1 MEKIKHY
8 GHFLFAG
15 GTAFLVNTI
24 ILYVLSNVLG
34 VHAYIGQIVGLWG
47 SITASW
53 WINRT
58 KTFKTATPPSWAEYR
73 AYCASMLVASLTN
86 YVCYIAVLAI
96 YPVLEEN
103 PVIALFP
110 ATAISMFVSYFG
122 MKYFVFKK

>member
-15 GTAFLVNTI
+15 ASAFLVNTI

-34 VHAYIGQIVGLWG
+34 VHAYVGQIVGLWG

-58 KTFKTATPPSWAEYR
+58 KTFKTTAAPSWVEYR
-73 AYCASMLVASLTN
+73 AYCGSMLLASLTN
-86 YVCYIAVLAI
+86 YICYIGVLAI

-110 ATAISMFVSYFG
+110 ATAVSMFVSYFG